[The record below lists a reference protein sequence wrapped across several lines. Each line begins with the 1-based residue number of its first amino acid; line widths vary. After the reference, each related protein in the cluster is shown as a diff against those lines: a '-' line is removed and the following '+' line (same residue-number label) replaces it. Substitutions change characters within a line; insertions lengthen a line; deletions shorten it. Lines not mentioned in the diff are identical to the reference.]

1 MRKIARKSGKPG
13 FHDKIS
19 QRTYTALV
27 WGDLKS
33 ESGTINEFIG
43 RDRKNRMLM
52 TVFPD
57 KEFGKYAVTHYKVL
71 ERFGYV
77 TRSVYICIAAR

>member
-1 MRKIARKSGKPG
+1 MHRIDKDTSGLLVIAKTETSMINLSTQ

-33 ESGTINEFIG
+33 EFGTINEFIG

-57 KEFGKYAVTHYKVL
+57 KEFGKYAVTH
-71 ERFGYV
+71 
-77 TRSVYICIAAR
+77 